1 MQADAAT
8 HSSCRT
14 ITFGPFSVHPERHLL
29 LKDGK
34 PVSIGDRAF
43 EILIVLLEST
53 GELVTRDQ
61 LVTRAWPNRVVEE
74 SNLRVQVAILRKALG
89 GGQDGSGYIAAVPGR
104 GYRFTAAVSFA
115 DGQPEPTGFGNRT
128 NNLPARLTPVIG
140 RADVV
145 EILGSRL
152 KRHRLVTV
160 VGPGGIGKTTV
171 AVATAAG
178 LMPSYRDGAWLV
190 DLAALS
196 DTSLLPSVLAAALG
210 LALTSHDPTIELVS
224 LLRDKHILLVLDN
237 CERVIDAAAMLTEAI
252 LKGAPSAEILATS
265 REALRAEGESVHR
278 LSPLT
283 TPPIAPGLTAASALG
298 FSAVE
303 LFIERVESSSDGF
316 RLSDADAPVAAE
328 ICRQLDGIAL
338 AIELAAA
345 RVSSFGLRGV
355 AERLGDR
362 FRILVGGRRTALP
375 RHQTL
380 AATLDWSYAL
390 LDGRQQTLLRRLGAF
405 AGGFTLDSA
414 CCVGADA
421 AITSR
426 DVPDLLSDLIE
437 KSLVALETDAS
448 AVRYRLLDTM
458 RAYAFAKLS
467 ESTEFAAIR
476 RQHAECFRDLFER
489 SLSEWQTRPADD
501 WLRSYSP
508 EVDNVRLALDW
519 AFSAAGDPTLGT
531 SLTVAA
537 IPLWFQLSSTDECRN
552 RVEHALAMAGPVD
565 IRAGHARHVMQLYA
579 ALGLSRTFTMGLA
592 PQASAAWEKAF
603 DIAESLEDREFELEA
618 LWGVWFCRL
627 GLGEYRPALD
637 TAREFC
643 KRAVSSYD
651 LALAERMVG
660 VPLHCLGDGG
670 KARVHIEHSLNG
682 EGVPAKSAES
692 IRFRFNQ
699 PLAARVMLA
708 QMLWLEGFP
717 DQAVVEAR
725 IGVEEARTSGHA
737 ISLCD
742 ALAQAAC
749 PLALFTGDWPSAEK
763 VVSELLD
770 QATRHALDPWKVLG
784 ECWSAALQVKQ
795 GKFDPGLMLLEK
807 GLENLRQVRFA
818 FFHTGFMC
826 TLAEGLA
833 MSGQGA
839 RALKAIDE
847 TLDLCAQ
854 REELWCLAE
863 HLRVKGDILL
873 GSGDSQLALAEEQFE
888 RSLEY
893 AIRQRALSWQL
904 RTATSLARLRAS
916 QGRCGEARK
925 SLAAVYRRF
934 DEGFATGDLRTAKAL
949 IDELS

>member
-1 MQADAAT
+1 MQADAT
-8 HSSCRT
+8 TTSSFRT

-29 LKDGK
+29 LRDGK
-34 PVSIGDRAF
+34 PVPIGDRAF
-43 EILIVLLEST
+43 EILVVLLET
-53 GELVTRDQ
+53 AGELVTKDQ
-61 LVTRAWPNRVVEE
+61 LVARAWPNRVIEE
-74 SNLRVQVAILRKALG
+74 SNLRVQMAMVRKALG
-89 GGQDGSGYIAAVPGR
+89 GDRDGVAYIAAVPGR
-104 GYRFTAAVSFA
+104 GYRFTAATSWA
-115 DGQPEPTGFGNRT
+115 DGPTTSVGFGHRT
-128 NNLPARLTPVIG
+128 NNLPTRLTPVIG

-145 EILGSRL
+145 DILGSRL
-152 KRHRLVTV
+152 KRHRLVTI

-171 AVATAAG
+171 AVATATT
-178 LMPSYRDGAWLV
+178 LMPAYRDGAWLV
-190 DLAALS
+190 DLAALA
-196 DTSLLPSVLAAALG
+196 DATLLPSVLAAALG
-210 LALTSHDPTIELVS
+210 LALTSHDPTGELVS
-224 LLRDKHILLVLDN
+224 LLRDKHVLIVLDN
-237 CERVIDAAAMLTEAI
+237 CERVIDVAAMLAEAI

-278 LSPLT
+278 LSPLK
-283 TPPIAPGLTAASALG
+283 TPPVAPGLTAASALD

-303 LFIERVESSSDGF
+303 LFIERVESSVDGF
-316 RLSDADAPVAAE
+316 RLSDTDAPVAAE

-405 AGGFTLDSA
+405 AGGFTLESA

-421 AITSR
+421 AIAR
-426 DVPDLLSDLIE
+426 PDVPGLLSDLIE
-437 KSLVALETDAS
+437 KSLVSVEADAS
-448 AVRYRLLDTM
+448 TVRYRLLDTM
-458 RAYAFAKLS
+458 RAYTLAKLS
-467 ESTEFAAIR
+467 ESTECAAIQER
-476 RQHAECFRDLFER
+476 HAEHFRDLFEQ
-489 SLSEWQTRPADD
+489 SLSEWQTRPTNE

-508 EVDNVRLALDW
+508 EADNVRLALDW
-519 AFSAAGDPTLGT
+519 AFSSTGNSSVGT
-531 SLTVAA
+531 ALTVAA

-552 RVEHALAMAGPVD
+552 RVEHALAMAGPVGT
-565 IRAGHARHVMQLYA
+565 RADHARHVMQLYA

-618 LWGVWFCRL
+618 LWGMWFCRL
-627 GLGEYRPALD
+627 GLGEYRLALD

-643 KRAVSSYD
+643 RRAVSPSD
-651 LALAERMVG
+651 LALADRMAG

-670 KARVHIEHSLNG
+670 KARTHIEQSLSR
-682 EGVPAKSAES
+682 EVVPAKSAES

-717 DQAVVEAR
+717 DRALVEAR
-725 IGVEEARTSGHA
+725 NGVEEARAGGHA

-749 PLALFTGDWPSAEK
+749 PLAIFTGGWLSAQEA
-763 VVSELLD
+763 VAELLD
-770 QATRHALDPWKVLG
+770 EAAGHALDPWRVIG
-784 ECWSAALQVKQ
+784 QCWSAALQVKQ
-795 GKFDPGLMLLEK
+795 GKFDPGLMLLEE
-807 GLENLRQVRFA
+807 GLASLRQVRFA
-818 FFHTGFMC
+818 FFHTGFIC

-833 MSGQGA
+833 MSGHAA
-839 RALKAIDE
+839 RALKVIDE
-847 TLDLCAQ
+847 ALKLCEQ
-854 REELWCLAE
+854 REELWCVAE
-863 HLRVKGDILL
+863 HLRVKGEILL
-873 GSGDSQLALAEEQFE
+873 QLGDPHVAEAEDHFE
-888 RSLEY
+888 RSLEH
-893 AIRQRALSWQL
+893 AVRQRALSWQL
-904 RTATSLARLRAS
+904 RTAISLARLRIT
-916 QGRCGEARK
+916 QGRQRQARK
-925 SLAAVYRRF
+925 SLAAVYGRF
-934 DEGFATGDLRTAKAL
+934 HEGFATRDLRMAKSL